1 MIRTTTD
8 NLLLVIVS
16 ALVWGIPVMAQNST
30 PADSKPKANLIF
42 MHARK
47 PRAAAEAE
55 HLRAYK

>member
-30 PADSKPKANLIF
+30 PADSKPKADLIF
-42 MHARK
+42 MHGNVYTGV
-47 PRAAAEAE
+47 AANSA
-55 HLRAYK
+55 